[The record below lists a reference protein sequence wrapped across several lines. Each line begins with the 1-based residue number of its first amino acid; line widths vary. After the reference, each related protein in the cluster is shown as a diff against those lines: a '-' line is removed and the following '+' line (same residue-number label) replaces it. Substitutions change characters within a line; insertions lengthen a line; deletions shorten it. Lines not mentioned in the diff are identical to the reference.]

1 MTIKELAQILSHE
14 YTALII
20 RKILHYGYK
29 DAEHDEKY
37 KNFSVAT
44 IIKGDQESTGW
55 ITSPNG
61 KYEFCGRIYRNVE
74 GAANA
79 EFIAVSMN
87 RIDKKKD
94 LSVPY
99 SILWFVKEAQK

>member
-1 MTIKELAQILSHE
+1 MTIEELAQILFHE

-20 RKILHYGYK
+20 QKILRHGYK
-29 DAEHDEKY
+29 NAERDEKY
-37 KNFSVAT
+37 KDFSVTT
-44 IIKGDQESTGW
+44 IVKGDQESTRW
-55 ITSPNG
+55 ITSTNG

-99 SILWFVKEAQK
+99 SILWFVKEV